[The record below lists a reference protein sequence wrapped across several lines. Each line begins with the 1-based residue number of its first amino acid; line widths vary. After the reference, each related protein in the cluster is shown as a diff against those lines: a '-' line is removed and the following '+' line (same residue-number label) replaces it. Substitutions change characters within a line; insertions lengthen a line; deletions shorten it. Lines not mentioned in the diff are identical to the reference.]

1 MDDSAEGSEEYPVY
15 AIIEVGA
22 QQYKVSPGDCIRV
35 ERLDIAPGKAFEPLK
50 VLLFA
55 DGPEVLVGRPCLENV
70 KVEGIVVGH
79 GRARKI
85 TIFKFKRRKG
95 YKKKQGHRQGY
106 TTLRITKIETE

>member
-1 MDDSAEGSEEYPVY
+1 LY

-22 QQYKVSPGDCIRV
+22 KQYKVSPGDCIRV
-35 ERLDIAPGKAFEPLK
+35 ERLDIAPGQAFESPK

-55 DGPEVLVGRPCLENV
+55 DGPEVAVGRPHLDNAR
-70 KVEGIVVGH
+70 VEGVVVGH

-106 TTLRITKIETE
+106 TTLRITKIETKRG